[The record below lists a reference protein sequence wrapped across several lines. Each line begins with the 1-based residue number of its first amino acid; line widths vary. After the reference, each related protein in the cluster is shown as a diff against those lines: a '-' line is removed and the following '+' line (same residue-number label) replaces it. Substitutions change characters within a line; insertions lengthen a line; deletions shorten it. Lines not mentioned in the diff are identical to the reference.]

1 MSKPIKQFV
10 WAVVKG
16 GKFYVDES
24 TESIKVFP
32 EEKWAKSYARTVGG
46 EAIKVMIK
54 ER

>member
-1 MSKPIKQFV
+1 MSKPIKQFA

-16 GKFYVDES
+16 GKLYIDES
-24 TESIKVFP
+24 LGVIKAFD